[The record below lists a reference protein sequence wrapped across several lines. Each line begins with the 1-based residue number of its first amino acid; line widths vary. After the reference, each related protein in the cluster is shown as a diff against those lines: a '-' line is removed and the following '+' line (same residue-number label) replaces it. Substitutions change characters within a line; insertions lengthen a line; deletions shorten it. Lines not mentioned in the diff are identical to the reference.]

1 MTIIDIGFDENH
13 DMYISGSDIAFT
25 DENDGLV
32 QKLII
37 RLQFLFEEWFLDNTK
52 GIPYTQFIFEKGSS
66 IEDIYSIFRQEIK
79 DTEGVENIVS
89 LELFPNADSR
99 GMRVDFS
106 VNDGLSTGSVEVNI

>member
-1 MTIIDIGFDENH
+1 MTIIDIGFDDTH
-13 DMYISGSDIAFT
+13 DMHLSGSDIAFT
-25 DENDGLV
+25 DEDNGLV
-32 QKLII
+32 QKLTI

-66 IEDIYSIFRQEIK
+66 IEDIYSVFRKEII

-89 LELFPNADSR
+89 LELLPDSDSR